1 MKNPFKFFF
10 AILFISVFSFSQEY
24 TIKGSVSDKNSKET
38 IPMVNIVL
46 KSNNTIIKGTVSN
59 MNGEYSMTF
68 IKEQNENY
76 VIEFSFIGYSTEE
89 KEVLL
94 KKNKIINLDI
104 QLAEESSIID
114 VVVIS
119 AGKFEQKLEE
129 VTVSMDVI
137 KPTLLESKN
146 SVNMENLMNQAPEYI
161 EIYKKE
167 KNIISLEPVT
177 SKNISDSLKK
187 KIHQ

>member
-1 MKNPFKFFF
+1 
-10 AILFISVFSFSQEY
+10 
-24 TIKGSVSDKNSKET
+24 
-38 IPMVNIVL
+38 
-46 KSNNTIIKGTVSN
+46 
-59 MNGEYSMTF
+59 MNGDYSMTF

-76 VIEFSFIGYSTEE
+76 VIEFSFIGYTTEQ

-94 KKNKIINLDI
+94 KNNNTINLDI
-104 QLAEESSIID
+104 QLTEESSIID

-146 SVNMENLMNQAPEYI
+146 SVNLENLMNQAPGV
-161 EIYKKE
+161 
-167 KNIISLEPVT
+167 SVV
-177 SKNISDSLKK
+177 DG
-187 KIHQ
+187 